1 MKTAVEWLIDELTD
15 DPSKFLFLC
24 DKSEYMDELIKIVQ
38 KAKEMEYEQLLK
50 SFNFGK
56 YNAITSNDL
65 DEKRT
70 FEWFY
75 KNIKNEI

>member
-1 MKTAVEWLIDELTD
+1 MKTAIEYLEKAIKLSNKDTFNDLVEVIE
-15 DPSKFLFLC
+15 
-24 DKSEYMDELIKIVQ
+24 V
-38 KAKEMEYEQLLK
+38 AKKKEYEQLLK
-50 SFNFGK
+50 AFNYGK